1 MAAQVV
7 KSADT
12 RRLRMERDALEN
24 MLFGLFERQPAW
36 PFMQLEKET
45 NQPVPWLKVRPG
57 PRLRPYAQ
65 LFFSLNRLG
74 PGSTCASIA
83 IEKPLR
89 R

>member
-1 MAAQVV
+1 MVAQVV

-45 NQPVPWLKVRPG
+45 NQPVPWLKVR
-57 PRLRPYAQ
+57 LDQ
-65 LFFSLNRLG
+65 HLCLFWG
-74 PGSTCASIA
+74 CAS
-83 IEKPLR
+83 
-89 R
+89 